1 MLKDEE
7 AVLVLGVHRVEL
19 VVILTGL
26 VDSET
31 GTISSSNHN
40 PRKDNII
47 IYRLICTD
55 KRDDELLSLL

>member
-19 VVILTGL
+19 VVILPGL

-31 GTISSSNHN
+31 GTISTSNHN
-40 PRKDNII
+40 PRKYNII
-47 IYRLICTD
+47 NL
-55 KRDDELLSLL
+55 

>member
-31 GTISSSNHN
+31 GTISTSNYN
-40 PRKDNII
+40 PRKNNII
-47 IYRLICTD
+47 IYRLIYNEERD
-55 KRDDELLSLL
+55 KLMFLL